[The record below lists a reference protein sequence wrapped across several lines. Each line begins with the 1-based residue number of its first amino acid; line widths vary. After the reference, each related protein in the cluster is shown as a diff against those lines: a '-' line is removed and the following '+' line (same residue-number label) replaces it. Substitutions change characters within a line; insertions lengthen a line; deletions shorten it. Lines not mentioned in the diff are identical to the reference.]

1 MKLFSLINGR
11 KILIENILS
20 LSTIQFLNYL
30 FPFITFSYLVRVLGV
45 EKFGLINFA
54 AAFIGYFVLIT
65 DYGFNISA
73 VRLISIQR
81 NEKQKLNELVSSI
94 YTIKFIL
101 FVISLLIFIL
111 ISLSIEIFRNEFQLY
126 AFTFLTVIGNVF
138 LPVWFYQGIEKT
150 KFIAIVTLIVR
161 LFWVVSVFT
170 FVKNSKDY
178 NLLAL
183 INSLQSILI
192 GLSLFILLFI
202 KFGVKFKLSSF
213 NTIKEQVKDGG
224 MIFISSC
231 AISLYTI
238 SNTFILGL
246 LTSNTIVGY
255 FAAADKIRQA
265 IQNLLLPFTQAM
277 YPHVSKLFNESK
289 LLAKKFVMKS
299 FKFIGGFSFL
309 ISFLTFIFAKQIVLI
324 LVGDNYLQSV
334 NVLRII
340 SFLPFIIYLS
350 NLFGIQTMLNL
361 KFNREFTLIISL
373 AALVNIILSFV
384 LIPFWKET
392 GSALAV
398 LLTEIIVTGSIT
410 LFLLRRGFFKINEI

>member
-1 MKLFSLINGR
+1 MNHLK
-11 KILIENILS
+11 KEKTLIENIFS
-20 LSTIQFLNYL
+20 LSFIQFLNYL
-30 FPFITFSYLVRVLGV
+30 FPFITFPYLVRVLGV

-54 AAFIGYFVLIT
+54 AAFIGYFILIT

-73 VRLISIQR
+73 VRLVSIHR
-81 NEKQKLNELVSSI
+81 DEKQKLSELISSVYI
-94 YTIKFIL
+94 IKIIL
-101 FVISLLIFIL
+101 FVISVLVFIL
-111 ISLSIEIFRNEFQLY
+111 VSLSNETFRTEFQLY
-126 AFTFLTVIGNVF
+126 AFTFLSVIGNIF

-150 KFIAIVTLIVR
+150 KYVAVVTLLIRTIWVIAIFL
-161 LFWVVSVFT
+161 
-170 FVKNSKDY
+170 FVKESGDY
-178 NLLAL
+178 ILLAL
-183 INSLQSILI
+183 LNSLQSILI
-192 GLSLFILLFI
+192 GLILFVLLFR
-202 KFGVKFKLSSF
+202 KFGVEFSISSF
-213 NTIKEQVKDGG
+213 EIIKEQLKDGG

-265 IQNLLLPFTQAM
+265 IQNILFPFTQAM

-299 FKFIGGFSFL
+299 LKYIGGFSFL
-309 ISFLTFIFAKQIVLI
+309 ISFLTFMFAKQLVLI

-361 KFNREFTLIISL
+361 KFNKEFTLIISL
-373 AALVNIILSFV
+373 AALVNIALSFL
-384 LIPFWKET
+384 LIPLWKEA
-392 GSALAV
+392 GSAVAV
-398 LLTEIIVTGSIT
+398 LLTEIVVTGSIV
-410 LFLLRRGFFKINEI
+410 LFLSKKGFFKPNEI

>member
-1 MKLFSLINGR
+1 LAGEEVKLFSLINGR

-170 FVKNSKDY
+170 FVKNSNDY

-299 FKFIGGFSFL
+299 
-309 ISFLTFIFAKQIVLI
+309 
-324 LVGDNYLQSV
+324 
-334 NVLRII
+334 
-340 SFLPFIIYLS
+340 
-350 NLFGIQTMLNL
+350 
-361 KFNREFTLIISL
+361 
-373 AALVNIILSFV
+373 
-384 LIPFWKET
+384 
-392 GSALAV
+392 
-398 LLTEIIVTGSIT
+398 
-410 LFLLRRGFFKINEI
+410 